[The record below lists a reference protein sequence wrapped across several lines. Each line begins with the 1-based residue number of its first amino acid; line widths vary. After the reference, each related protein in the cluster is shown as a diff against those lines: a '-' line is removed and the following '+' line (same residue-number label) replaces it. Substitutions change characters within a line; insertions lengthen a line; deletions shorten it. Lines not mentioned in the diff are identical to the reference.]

1 VWPDFKKTA
10 EAPVVLSPLSMA
22 LQIDPASFSACVWVF
37 GGCPCAVWTWLSKS
51 TYAVVIAVI
60 LVVKASTIL
69 MPPRSLIR
77 ARAANTSSGPVQRKE
92 TVSF

>member
-1 VWPDFKKTA
+1 M
-10 EAPVVLSPLSMA
+10 VLSPLSMA

-60 LVVKASTIL
+60 LW
-69 MPPRSLIR
+69 
-77 ARAANTSSGPVQRKE
+77 
-92 TVSF
+92 